1 MGEVRRSISP
11 GARVR
16 DTSAVGTISTPTIR
30 RRLGGQGGSEEEA
43 SRSGAAYPPQ
53 QPPEGAGQG
62 GPPESGSDRPVEN
75 ATPDGLN
82 YVYEV
87 TKNELDQQFRISE
100 RLDSK
105 ARGLFALAAAVFA
118 AAQALALRPDVLEGL
133 GKSDKDHL
141 VEVAT
146 IAGGVLLAALLSTVF
161 AIFVRSDKSVEP
173 NVLIDDL
180 NGLAMG
186 TKSGTQVSQSLVSI
200 YISLLDKRQK
210 KNQSRAKLLW
220 LVQILCVAVIA
231 VSAWE
236 LILALE
242 GLA

>member
-1 MGEVRRSISP
+1 M
-11 GARVR
+11 
-16 DTSAVGTISTPTIR
+16 GTISSPTLR
-30 RRLGGQGGSEEEA
+30 RRSGSQSGKEEGP
-43 SRSGAAYPPQ
+43 RSGGAYPPQ
-53 QPPEGAGQG
+53 RPPDGAGQG
-62 GPPESGSDRPVEN
+62 EPPESGSTRPVEN

-87 TKNELDQQFRISE
+87 TKNELDHQFRISE

-118 AAQALALRPDVLEGL
+118 AAQALALRPDVLNALEQ
-133 GKSDKDHL
+133 SDKDHL
-141 VEVAT
+141 VHVAT
-146 IAGGVLLAALLSTVF
+146 IAGAVLLAALLATAV

-173 NVLIDDL
+173 EILVADL
-180 NGLAMG
+180 NDLATG
-186 TKSGTQVSQSLVSI
+186 TKTDTEVSQSLVAI
-200 YISLLDKRQK
+200 YISLLAKRQE
-210 KNQSRAKLLW
+210 KNASRAKLLW
-220 LVQILCVAVIA
+220 VVQILCIAVIA

>member
-1 MGEVRRSISP
+1 MS
-11 GARVR
+11 
-16 DTSAVGTISTPTIR
+16 TISAPTIR
-30 RRLGGQGGSEEEA
+30 RRFGGQERSKEEA

-53 QPPEGAGQG
+53 SPPEGAGQG
-62 GPPESGSDRPVEN
+62 KPPESDSERPVDN

-141 VEVAT
+141 VHVAT
-146 IAGGVLLAALLSTVF
+146 IAGGVLLGALLSTAV
-161 AIFVRSDKSVEP
+161 AIFVRRDKSVEP
-173 NVLIDDL
+173 TVLIDDL

-186 TKSGTQVSQSLVSI
+186 TKSDTQVSQSLVSI